1 MRLKGKVAI
10 ITGAASGIGMATS
23 INFGKNGATVI
34 AADIDMFGAEITV
47 EKLKKEGFTGIAM
60 KLDLSSLVEIRRF
73 VDQVMDQFEN
83 VDILVNNAGRFSTL
97 PILEMTEK
105 EWDGIMDVNLKG
117 TFFLCKE
124 ILPKMIEQGYGKIVN
139 LSSLAAKRGGI
150 TSGINYAASKAGILS
165 VTKCMAKFAAAY
177 GVNVNAVIPA
187 FCDTNMFRSLP
198 QEKIENAIKSI
209 PLGRP
214 ARPEELAD
222 AILFLASDEA
232 SYITGEILDVNG
244 GVLMD

>member
-23 INFGKNGATVI
+23 IKFGKNGATVI
-34 AADIDMFGAEITV
+34 AADIDMCGVGKTI
-47 EKLKKEGFTGIAM
+47 EKLKKAGFTGIAM
-60 KLDLSSLVEIRRF
+60 KLDLSSLVEIRKF

-105 EWDGIMDVNLKG
+105 EWDGVMDVNLKG

-165 VTKCMAKFAAAY
+165 VTKCMAKFAASY

-198 QEKIENAIKSI
+198 QEKIENAINSI

>member
-1 MRLKGKVAI
+1 MRLKNKISIV
-10 ITGAASGIGMATS
+10 TGAATGIGMATS
-23 INFGKNGATVI
+23 INFGRQGATVI
-34 AADIDMFGAEITV
+34 AADIDLEGAKRTA
-47 EKLKKEGFTGIAM
+47 EKLEQEGSIGIPM
-60 KLDLSSLVEIRRF
+60 KLDLSSLLEVKRF
-73 VDQVMDQFEN
+73 VNKVLERFEK

-97 PILEMTEK
+97 PILEMTEE
-105 EWDGIMDVNLKG
+105 EWDGVMDVNLKG

-124 ILPKMIEQGYGKIVN
+124 ILPNMIKQGYGKIVN
-139 LSSLAAKRGGI
+139 LSSLAAKRGGV

-165 VTKCMAKFAAAY
+165 VTKCLAKFAAPY
-177 GVNVNAVIPA
+177 GINVNAVIPA

-198 QEKIENAIKSI
+198 QEKIEHAIKSI

>member
-1 MRLKGKVAI
+1 MRLKDKISI

-23 INFGKNGATVI
+23 TNFGKHGATVI
-34 AADIDMFGAEITV
+34 AADIDLDGAEITI
-47 EKLKKEGFTGIAM
+47 EKLKKEGFSGIAM
-60 KLDLSSLVEIRRF
+60 KLDLSSLADIKRF
-73 VDQVMDQFEN
+73 VGQVINRFEKI
-83 VDILVNNAGRFSTL
+83 DILVNNAGRFSTL

-124 ILPKMIEQGYGKIVN
+124 ILPYMIKQGYGKIVN

-165 VTKCMAKFAAAY
+165 VTKCLAKFSAAY